1 MATTYTA
8 YTQRGTRYIKLVLT
22 ETTNVTA
29 NTSNIHW
36 ALYFGLASGGYQYNT
51 HNAVTMTLGGQ
62 TIISTS
68 NIGAIYYSSGSTG
81 EKLLQEGDWTYAH
94 ASDGTGSF
102 AVYCQFNQTQSSASG
117 NNLATISETYTATAI
132 PRTSSFA
139 SNSPSTFTLGTASN
153 ILIDRKLSGAKH
165 KVLYWIGSQQYI
177 AINSTPTTATTISW
191 TPPLSLASQST
202 TETTLSGTMY
212 LDTWTSGDVYLGRV
226 SKSITVRIPT
236 GTVKPGITSTATAE
250 ANTSVVP
257 ASRFSGTYVQGKSRV
272 RVSVTPNLAN
282 EYGATIKSCVINIG
296 GTNYNATASG
306 GVWSAT
312 SGVLSTSGSVSIR
325 VTLTDTRGATGT
337 ATTSITVTAYSAPTI
352 SLTAFRCD
360 ADGNADDTG
369 EYISFEAT
377 NSYTSLSGKNTY
389 TITVDSIEQTQSGSV
404 STRVVNLSSYSS
416 PVEQIISGIS
426 LDDPYVI
433 TARVSDYW
441 TSVSQSVNVGTAFVL
456 VDYHTSGRGL
466 AIGKVAQTAD
476 LFEEALP
483 AQFDDNLTVQ
493 SADASNRL
501 IRLKNSVRNVRQ
513 QVYATGYWGLYD
525 DTNGAWII
533 RSDPSTQDINIP
545 HRLLLEGH
553 SSAVGDIYE
562 GSIANNVTLTANA
575 WNTVVSNTFPA
586 GSWIITGYV
595 TIPTGTQGAGI
606 TITMSSIGSSFAR
619 QSVYAHGGASYSANV
634 TGYIKL
640 TENTTVTLQVWSASA
655 ITVTGCIIRG
665 IRIA

>member
-51 HNAVTMTLGGQ
+51 HNAVTFTLGGQ
-62 TIISTS
+62 TIIRTS
-68 NIGAIYYSSGSTG
+68 NIGAIYYSSGSLG
-81 EKLLQEGDWTYAH
+81 EKLLAEGDWTYSH

-102 AVYCQFNQTQSSASG
+102 AVYCQFNQTQSSSSG

-236 GTVKPGITSTATAE
+236 GPVKPGITSTATAE

-337 ATTSITVTAYSAPTI
+337 ATTSITVTGYSAPTI

-360 ADGNADDTG
+360 ENGNADDTG

-389 TITVDSIEQTQSGSV
+389 SLTVDSIEQTQSGSV

-433 TARVSDYW
+433 TAKVSDYW

-466 AIGKVAQTAD
+466 AFGKVAQTAD
-476 LFEEALP
+476 LFEENLP
-483 AQFDDNLTVQ
+483 AQFNDHIEVVNGDADCYVSLQNGNRKVQ
-493 SADASNRL
+493 HKVWPSGHYG
-501 IRLKNSVRNVRQ
+501 I
-513 QVYATGYWGLYD
+513 YD
-525 DTNGAWII
+525 
-533 RSDPSTQDINIP
+533 PNIP
-545 HRLLLEGH
+545 QWILRA
-553 SSAVGDIYE
+553 S
-562 GSIANNVTLTANA
+562 
-575 WNTVVSNTFPA
+575 PA
-586 GSWIITGYV
+586 GSTDLCVGDYTTQFKTDGEINVYNGQTIVSTIRKLRFGSYV
-595 TIPTGTQGAGI
+595 YRGDSATTVKFTPTGTPAPTLFSMIMASCQDAGEPI
-606 TITMSSIGSSFAR
+606 RRAYLNNSTGEVTILFENAVTVAR
-619 QSVYAHGGASYSANV
+619 IN
-634 TGYIKL
+634 YIL
-640 TENTTVTLQVWSASA
+640 F
-655 ITVTGCIIRG
+655 
-665 IRIA
+665 

>member
-8 YTQRGTRYIKLVLT
+8 YTQRGTRYIKLVIA

-81 EKLLQEGDWTYAH
+81 EKLLQEGDWTYSH
-94 ASDGTGSF
+94 NSDGTGSF

-139 SNSPSTFTLGTASN
+139 SNSPSTFTLGTAAN
-153 ILIDRKLSGAKH
+153 ILIDRKLAGAKH

-177 AINSTPTTATTISW
+177 AINSTATTNTTIPW

-226 SKSITVRIPT
+226 SKSITVKIPT
-236 GTVKPGITSTATAE
+236 GTVKPGITATAMAE

-257 ASRFSGTYVQGKSRV
+257 ASRFAGTYVQGKSRV
-272 RVSVTPNLAN
+272 RVSVTPNMAN
-282 EYGATIKSCVINIG
+282 EYGATIKTCVINIG

-337 ATTSITVTAYSAPTI
+337 ATTSITVTGYSAPTI

-360 ADGNADDTG
+360 ENGTADDTG
-369 EYISFEAT
+369 EYISFEVENA
-377 NSYTSLSGKNTY
+377 YTSLSGNNTY
-389 TITVDSIEQTQSGSV
+389 SLTVDSIEQTQSGSV
-404 STRVVNLSSYSS
+404 STRVVTLSSYAS

-466 AIGKVAQTAD
+466 AFGKVAQTAD
-476 LFEEALP
+476 LFEENLP
-483 AQFDDNLTVQ
+483 AQFNNHIDVVEGDTDCYVSLQNGSRKVQHKVWPSGHYGIYDPNLSQ
-493 SADASNRL
+493 
-501 IRLKNSVRNVRQ
+501 
-513 QVYATGYWGLYD
+513 
-525 DTNGAWII
+525 WIM
-533 RSDPSTQDINIP
+533 R
-545 HRLLLEGH
+545 
-553 SSAVGDIYE
+553 
-562 GSIANNVTLTANA
+562 AN
-575 WNTVVSNTFPA
+575 PA
-586 GSWIITGYV
+586 GSTDLCVGDYTTQFKTDGEINVYNGQTIVSTIRKLRFGSYV
-595 TIPTGTQGAGI
+595 YRGDSATTVKFTPTGTPAPTLFNMIMACCQDAGEPI
-606 TITMSSIGSSFAR
+606 RRAYLNNSTGEVTILFAN
-619 QSVYAHGGASYSANV
+619 AV
-634 TGYIKL
+634 TVARINYIL
-640 TENTTVTLQVWSASA
+640 F
-655 ITVTGCIIRG
+655 
-665 IRIA
+665 

>member
-8 YTQRGTRYIKLVLT
+8 YTQRGTRYIKLALT

-36 ALYFGLASGGYQYNT
+36 ALYFGLAAGGYQYNT

-94 ASDGTGSF
+94 NSDGTGSF

-139 SNSPSTFTLGTASN
+139 SNSPSTFTLGTAAN
-153 ILIDRKLSGAKH
+153 ILIDRKLAGAKH

-177 AINSTPTTATTISW
+177 AINSTATTATTISW
-191 TPPLSLASQST
+191 TPPLSLASEST

-226 SKSITVRIPT
+226 SKSITVKIPT

-257 ASRFSGTYVQGKSRV
+257 ASRFAGTYVQGKSRV
-272 RVSVTPNLAN
+272 KVSVTPNLSN
-282 EYGATIKSCVINIG
+282 EYGATIKTCVINIG

-337 ATTSITVTAYSAPTI
+337 ATTSITVTGYSAPTI

-360 ADGNADDTG
+360 EDGNADDTG
-369 EYISFEAT
+369 EYISFEAE
-377 NSYTSLSGKNTY
+377 NAYTSLSGKNTY
-389 TITVDSIEQTQSGSV
+389 TLTVDSIEQTQSGSV
-404 STRVVNLSSYSS
+404 STRVVTLSSYAS

-466 AIGKVAQTAD
+466 AIGKVAQSAD
-476 LFEEALP
+476 LFEENLP
-483 AQFDDNLTVQ
+483 AQFNDHIEVVKDDADCYVSLQNGSRKVQHKVWPSGHYGIYDPNL
-493 SADASNRL
+493 
-501 IRLKNSVRNVRQ
+501 Q
-513 QVYATGYWGLYD
+513 Q
-525 DTNGAWII
+525 WIM
-533 RSDPSTQDINIP
+533 R
-545 HRLLLEGH
+545 
-553 SSAVGDIYE
+553 
-562 GSIANNVTLTANA
+562 AN
-575 WNTVVSNTFPA
+575 PA
-586 GSWIITGYV
+586 GSTDLCVGDYTTQFKTDGEINVYNGQTIVSTIRKLRFGSYV
-595 TIPTGTQGAGI
+595 YRGDSATTVKFTPTGTPAPTLFNMIMACCQDAGEPI
-606 TITMSSIGSSFAR
+606 RRAYLNNSTGEVTILFENAVTVAR
-619 QSVYAHGGASYSANV
+619 IN
-634 TGYIKL
+634 YIL
-640 TENTTVTLQVWSASA
+640 F
-655 ITVTGCIIRG
+655 
-665 IRIA
+665 

>member
-29 NTSNIHW
+29 NTSNIHYQ
-36 ALYFGLASGGYQYNT
+36 LYFGLASGGYQYNT
-51 HNAVTMTLGGQ
+51 HNAVTFTLGGQ

-68 NIGAIYYSSGSTG
+68 NIGAIYYSSGSLG
-81 EKLLQEGDWTYAH
+81 EKLLAEGDWTYAH
-94 ASDGTGSF
+94 NSDGTGSF

-139 SNSPSTFTLGTASN
+139 ANSPSTFTLGTAAN

-226 SKSITVRIPT
+226 SKSITVKIPT
-236 GTVKPGITSTATAE
+236 GTVKPGITATAMAE

-272 RVSVTPNLAN
+272 KVSVTPNLSN

-296 GTNYNATASG
+296 GTNYSATASG

-312 SGVLSTSGSVSIR
+312 SGVLSTSGSVSIK

-360 ADGNADDTG
+360 EDGNADDTG
-369 EYISFEAT
+369 EYISFEVENA
-377 NSYTSLSGKNTY
+377 YTSLSGNNTY
-389 TITVDSIEQTQSGSV
+389 SLTVDSIEQTQSGSV
-404 STRVVNLSSYSS
+404 STRVVTLSSYSS
-416 PVEQIISGIS
+416 PVSQIISGIS
-426 LDDPYVI
+426 LDNPYVI

-466 AIGKVAQTAD
+466 AIGKVAQSAD
-476 LFEEALP
+476 LFEVDLRT
-483 AQFDDNLTVQ
+483 QINDTVVVYGDGVDRTLQ
-493 SADASNRL
+493 LNNGVR
-501 IRLKNSVRNVRQ
+501 SVNHI
-513 QVYATGYWGLYD
+513 VYGTGYYGIYD
-525 DTNGAWII
+525 NTNNEWIL
-533 RSDPSTQDINIP
+533 RSDPSTRNINIP

-562 GSIANNVTLTANA
+562 GSTVNSVTLTANA
-575 WNTVVSNTFPA
+575 WTNVLSNNFAA

-595 TIPTGTQGAGI
+595 TIHTGNQGAGI
-606 TITMSSIGSSFAR
+606 TITMSSIGSGFAR

-640 TENTTVTLQVWSASA
+640 TGTTAITLQVWSASA
-655 ITVTGCIIRG
+655 ITVDGCRIRG
-665 IRIA
+665 MRIA